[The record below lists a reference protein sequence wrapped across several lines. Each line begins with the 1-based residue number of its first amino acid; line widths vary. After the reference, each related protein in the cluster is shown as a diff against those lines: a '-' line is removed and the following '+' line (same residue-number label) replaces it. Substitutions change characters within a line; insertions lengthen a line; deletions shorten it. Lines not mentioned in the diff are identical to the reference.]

1 MLISGPPGLGK
12 TTLAHVIADHAGY
25 RPMEINASDERSA
38 KVLGHRS
45 THDRPRQIYL
55 SVFAVCT
62 QVLKQ
67 RVAEATDV
75 QSVYGDRRPPLMIID
90 EIDGALGG
98 SEGSGA
104 IHELLKLA
112 NMTNAAHRASAET
125 HEGADNKK
133 GLQRP
138 VICICNDVHAAALRP
153 LKAVAELVEFRSAS
167 NSQLVSRLKM
177 VCKAERL
184 AADVHTLEALCALS
198 GNDVRT

>member
-1 MLISGPPGLGK
+1 MVEMETAYKNKDFAGTRTIFGTGFKMILLDE
-12 TTLAHVIADHAGY
+12 AD
-25 RPMEINASDERSA
+25 
-38 KVLGHRS
+38 
-45 THDRPRQIYL
+45 
-55 SVFAVCT
+55 
-62 QVLKQ
+62 
-67 RVAEATDV
+67 
-75 QSVYGDRRPPLMIID
+75 
-90 EIDGALGG
+90 
-98 SEGSGA
+98 
-104 IHELLKLA
+104 